1 MIPIRDENP
10 LQGTPYVTLGIIA
23 LNVAIYLY
31 QLVLPAQREMIFVY
45 QYAVVPALLTG
56 SVPVPELLAWLPQ
69 PLTLVTSIFLHGGFF
84 HLAGNMLYLWIFG
97 NNIEDRLGPARFVA
111 FYLLG
116 GVLASMAHVL
126 VDPASQL
133 PMIGASG
140 AIAAV
145 LGAYFLLYP
154 RANVVVLIWFFFFVQ
169 LVRVPAVIV
178 LGVWFL
184 FQVLGS
190 GGPGGGLDGPHRG
203 VRGGAGAYPF
213 FPAASGQTPEA
224 RSAHRKLVVLDA
236 PHLDA
241 AHLVQGDAVVAVRG
255 LACGL

>member
-10 LQGTPYVTLGIIA
+10 IQGTPYVTLGIIA
-23 LNVAIYLY
+23 LNVLVYLY
-31 QLVLPAQREMIFVY
+31 QLVLPAQRELVFVY
-45 QYAVVPALLTG
+45 QYGVVPALLTG
-56 SVPVPELLAWLPQ
+56 SVAVPEPLAWLPQ
-69 PLTLVTSIFLHGGFF
+69 PLTLVTSVFLHGGFF

-97 NNIEDRLGPARFVA
+97 NNIEDRLGPVRFVA

-116 GVLASMAHVL
+116 GVLASLAHVL
-126 VDPASQL
+126 AGPASQL

-169 LVRVPAVIV
+169 LIRVPAVIV

-190 GGPGGGLDGPHRG
+190 GGPGVAWMAHIGGFVVGLVLIRFFLPSGSRPRGRGPSI
-203 VRGGAGAYPF
+203 F
-213 FPAASGQTPEA
+213 S
-224 RSAHRKLVVLDA
+224 
-236 PHLDA
+236 
-241 AHLVQGDAVVAVRG
+241 
-255 LACGL
+255 

>member
-10 LQGTPYVTLGIIA
+10 LRGTPYVTLGIIA
-23 LNVAIYLY
+23 LNVLVYLY
-31 QLVLPAQREMIFVY
+31 QLVLPAQREMIFTY
-45 QYAVVPALLTG
+45 QYGVVPALLTG
-56 SVPVPELLAWLPQ
+56 SVPVPELLARLPQ

-97 NNIEDRLGPARFVA
+97 NNIEDRLGPVRFVA

-154 RANVVVLIWFFFFVQ
+154 RANVVVLIWFFFFIQ

-190 GGPGGGLDGPHRG
+190 GGPGVAWMAHIGGFVVGLVLIRFFLPPPGRPRRRGPRI
-203 VRGGAGAYPF
+203 VN
-213 FPAASGQTPEA
+213 
-224 RSAHRKLVVLDA
+224 
-236 PHLDA
+236 
-241 AHLVQGDAVVAVRG
+241 
-255 LACGL
+255 